1 MTGDRDPYW
10 SKPATEVARALDSSP
25 QGLTARE
32 AARRLREHGPN
43 ALRETRAASRL
54 RVLGRQLRSPLMLLL
69 LFAAGASAVGREW
82 IDAGIVGAIVLVTVW
97 IGYRREYHAETAL
110 AALLARVRIHAEVLR
125 DGTLTDVPVREVVPG
140 DVVHLSAGS
149 VVPADAIV
157 LEATDFFVSDAILTG
172 ESFPVEKRPG
182 PVAASAGLG
191 QRSCC
196 VFAGTHVRS
205 GTARCLVART
215 AAGTVFAEVA
225 AHLQLRPPETE
236 FERGLRRFGY
246 LLVVA
251 MLVMVILV
259 FAVNVLLGRPPL
271 ETLLFSVALAVGLS
285 PELLPAILSVNLARG
300 AETLAS
306 CGVLVRRLEAIEDLG
321 SMDVLC
327 TDKTGTLTEG
337 VASVDGAWDAGGA
350 ASPEV
355 MELATLNAAL
365 QTGLE
370 NPLDHA
376 LLEAHQPDLAATQK
390 LDEIPYDFVRKR
402 LSVVVQR
409 AGAAVLISKGAFPL
423 LIEACTRIRIGAA
436 DVALDDAARAD
447 LDARYAAWCQQG
459 IRVIAVATRALP
471 AQPSYHHTD
480 EQELTLVGF
489 VTFLD
494 HPKATAKQAVADLAR
509 LGVRVKMITG
519 DSHLVAEH
527 VAGAVGLRR
536 ERVLTGRGLDELSD
550 DALPRAVE
558 DTDLFAEV
566 DPNQKERIIRAL
578 RKGGHVV
585 GFFGDGVND
594 APAMH
599 AADTSLSA
607 DQAVDVAKQA
617 ADFVLMQPGL
627 DVIRQGIEAGRR
639 TFANTLKYIL
649 TTTSANLGNMV
660 SMAVAS
666 AFLPFLPL
674 LAGQILLNNLL
685 SDLPAIGLAGDAVD
699 PELVAKPRRW
709 NMRFIG
715 RFMIEFGALSSL
727 FDLMTFAA
735 LLFLLGAGPVEFRTG
750 WFVESLWTELAVAF
764 VVRSRRPFGQ
774 SRPGAMLTWTSVG
787 VALLCVA
794 IPFIPGAHWLG
805 FAPLSPIVLAT
816 LLAITLLY
824 VTAAEIT
831 KRSFFRH
838 NA

>member
-1 MTGDRDPYW
+1 MTGDHDAYW
-10 SKPATEVARALDSSP
+10 SKPAAEVARALDSSP
-25 QGLTARE
+25 EGLTARE

-43 ALRETRAASRL
+43 ALRETRAATRL

-97 IGYRREYHAETAL
+97 IGYRREYRAETAL

-125 DGTLTDVPVREVVPG
+125 DGSLTDVPVREVVPG

-182 PVAASAGLG
+182 PVAASAGLS
-191 QRSCC
+191 QRTCC

-215 AAGTVFAEVA
+215 ATETVFAEVA

-350 ASPEV
+350 AAPEV

-376 LLEAHQPDLAATQK
+376 LLEAHQPDLAAVQK

-409 AGAAVLISKGAFPL
+409 AGAAVLISKGAYPL
-423 LIEACTRIRIGAA
+423 LIEACTRMRSGAI
-436 DVALDDAARAD
+436 DVDLDEAARAG

-471 AQPSYHHTD
+471 AQPSYHHGD
-480 EQELTLVGF
+480 EQALTLVGF

-494 HPKATAKQAVADLAR
+494 HPKATARQAVADLAR

-527 VAGAVGLRR
+527 VAGAVGLRLG
-536 ERVLTGRGLDELSD
+536 RVLTGRGLDELSD

-699 PELVAKPRRW
+699 PELVARPRRW
-709 NMRFIG
+709 SMRFIG
-715 RFMIEFGALSSL
+715 RFMIEFGVLSSL

-735 LLFLLGAGPVEFRTG
+735 LLLLLGAGPVEFRTG

-764 VVRSRRPFGQ
+764 VVRSRRPLGQ
-774 SRPGAMLTWTSVG
+774 SRPGAVLTWTSIA
-787 VALLCVA
+787 VALACVA

-805 FAPLSPIVLAT
+805 FAPLSPLVLAT

-824 VTAAEIT
+824 VTAAELT